1 MRSCPRTMEKW
12 RLLSW
17 SVKNQLNCT
26 LVDGRSST
34 WNNETGDEAEKLLSL
49 PTPLF
54 LLLLLLQ
61 GPRIHILGYTTCI
74 VADLGVHTSMV
85 VLIHEFWVQYS
96 LVVAVVLTHMG
107 AWDYI
112 QDLSAHTSSVT
123 VLLKALN
130 PSLSLT
136 SLTHLLQLQRLP
148 DSSITTILSNTCDMW
163 IVLEITRIVLHVQA
177 GTFSSG
183 CFRKSA
189 TAPDGF
195 SWLLII

>member
-1 MRSCPRTMEKW
+1 MKPRSF
-12 RLLSW
+12 LSF
-17 SVKNQLNCT
+17 
-26 LVDGRSST
+26 
-34 WNNETGDEAEKLLSL
+34 
-49 PTPLF
+49 PTPPF

-112 QDLSAHTSSVT
+112 QELSAHTSSVT

-136 SLTHLLQLQRLP
+136 SFTHLLQLQGLP
-148 DSSITTILSNTCDMW
+148 DSSITTILNTCDVW
-163 IVLEITRIVLHVQA
+163 VVLEITRIDLHVHSRHFQLW
-177 GTFSSG
+177 GVLKKKCYST
-183 CFRKSA
+183 R
-189 TAPDGF
+189 
-195 SWLLII
+195 WLLLTTYHIMEESERNQERKFVKYKGTNTSRDLENYLSRN